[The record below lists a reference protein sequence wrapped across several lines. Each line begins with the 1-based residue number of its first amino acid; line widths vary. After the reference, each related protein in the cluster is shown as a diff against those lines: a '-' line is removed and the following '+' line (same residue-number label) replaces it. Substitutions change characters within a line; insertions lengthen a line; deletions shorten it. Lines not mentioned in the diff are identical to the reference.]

1 MDVAGRDGTDHLFLV
16 NRDRCE
22 YIDASDAPL
31 PYFERLIS
39 DVKHRTDTAMVQD
52 HCFKVM
58 ELALRAQEN
67 ARRLGALNL
76 A

>member
-1 MDVAGRDGTDHLFLV
+1 
-16 NRDRCE
+16 
-22 YIDASDAPL
+22 
-31 PYFERLIS
+31 LIS

-58 ELALRAQEN
+58 ELALRAQAN
-67 ARRLGALNL
+67 ARRLGAVDL